1 MDNPFGYGPTRWRGG
16 NFFFSGT
23 GSDDYC
29 RCRTFCRRN
38 LIIMVWTSKQVST
51 VQVVRN
57 WRIVHTGNIGGA
69 VATAFVVFQSVV
81 FQDNQLVIEKI

>member
-1 MDNPFGYGPTRWRGG
+1 
-16 NFFFSGT
+16 
-23 GSDDYC
+23 
-29 RCRTFCRRN
+29 
-38 LIIMVWTSKQVST
+38 MVWTSKQVST